1 MVRVRRGVI
10 VSRMS
15 VSHVRVTTCM
25 RKVVPV
31 SANVSDAVHLMAARI
46 VGMMSPAMAAGETE
60 ERHGGH
66 AGASQNHAED
76 VEVHLYGK

>member
-1 MVRVRRGVI
+1 
-10 VSRMS
+10 
-15 VSHVRVTTCM
+15 M
-25 RKVVPV
+25 RQVVPV
-31 SANVSDAVHLMAARI
+31 RGDVSDAVHLMAARI